1 MFFSFELWYNEKA
14 YSHNFFKNF
23 VRIEVLSYMNI
34 DTSKKIIP
42 VLLGADLNCYSV
54 ARAFHEAF
62 GVKSYAFGR
71 YEIGPTKYSKI
82 VTFNSMENADDPA
95 VLLPVLEAFAKE
107 HENANLFLVG
117 CTDAYADLIIE
128 NKEFLS
134 RYYFCSC
141 PKAELAKKLISKE
154 AFYEMCVTYGMDFPK
169 TVIIKNVSETD
180 KLNALPFAYPVIVK
194 PSSSIRYWQNPFDG
208 MKKVYKADTPEQAK
222 EIAETIFAS
231 GYDDSLIIQDFIP
244 GDDSRMYV
252 LTAYCNQSAKV
263 KMMCMGHV
271 LLEEH
276 TPKGIGNHVAILT
289 EYHEE
294 LMKTVR
300 GFLEAIG
307 YTGFANFDIKFDE
320 RDGKFKIFEINL
332 RQGRSNYYVT
342 HSGANIA
349 KLLVADACGEM
360 EGEALIIREP
370 SFWHTVPKKII
381 YSYIKDEETLHAVK
395 ALVKKGNSASSFF
408 YGYDLRM
415 NPLRFAYVVIH
426 NRRYFKKYKL
436 YP

>member
-1 MFFSFELWYNEKA
+1 MRN
-14 YSHNFFKNF
+14 
-23 VRIEVLSYMNI
+23 LSDMN
-34 DTSKKIIP
+34 TKQNIIP

-71 YEIGPTKYSKI
+71 YELGTTKYSKI
-82 VTFNSMENADDPA
+82 VKFNTVDGVDTVE
-95 VLLPVLEAFAKE
+95 VLLPILEKFAKE
-107 HENANLFLVG
+107 HEGARMILVG

-134 RYYFCSC
+134 RYYFCAC
-141 PKAELAKKLISKE
+141 PTAELAKKLISKE
-154 AFYEMCVTYGMDFPK
+154 AFYEMCVQYGMDFPK
-169 TVIIKNVSETD
+169 TVIIKNASETD
-180 KLNALPFAYPVIVK
+180 KLDSLPFSYPIIVK

-208 MKKVYKADTPEQAK
+208 MKKVYKADSPEEAK
-222 EIAETIFAS
+222 EIVNTIYAS
-231 GYDDSLIIQDFIP
+231 GYDDSMIIQDFIP

-252 LTAYCNQSAKV
+252 LTAYCDKNAKV
-263 KMMCMGHV
+263 RMMCMGHV

-294 LMKTVR
+294 LMATVHR
-300 GFLEAIG
+300 FLEAVH
-307 YTGFANFDIKFDE
+307 YTGFANFDIKFDI

-332 RQGRSNYYVT
+332 RQGRSNFYVT
-342 HSGANIA
+342 HSGANVASMFVCDATDSFEEDI
-349 KLLVADACGEM
+349 LL
-360 EGEALIIREP
+360 IKEP

-381 YSYIKDEETLHAVK
+381 YSYIKDEDVMNRVK
-395 ALVKKGNSASSFF
+395 VLVKKGNTASSLF
-408 YGYDLRM
+408 YSYDLRM
-415 NPLRFAYVVIH
+415 NPMRLAYVLVH

>member
-1 MFFSFELWYNEKA
+1 MNTQ
-14 YSHNFFKNF
+14 KN
-23 VRIEVLSYMNI
+23 
-34 DTSKKIIP
+34 IIP

-54 ARAFHEAF
+54 ARAFHEAY

-71 YEIGPTKYSKI
+71 YELGTTKRSKI
-82 VTFNSMENADDPA
+82 VKFRAVEDVDTAE
-95 VLLPVLEAFAKE
+95 VLLPTLEEFAKA
-107 HENANLFLVG
+107 HESALLVLVG

-128 NKEFLS
+128 NKAFLS
-134 RYYFCSC
+134 RYYFCAC
-141 PKAELAKKLISKE
+141 PKPELAKKLISKE
-154 AFYEMCVTYGMDFPK
+154 AFYEMCVEHGMDFPS
-169 TVIIKNVSETD
+169 TVIIKNASETD
-180 KLNALPFAYPVIVK
+180 KFDSLPFSYPVIVK

-208 MKKVYKADTPEQAK
+208 MKKVYKADTPEEAK
-222 EIAETIFAS
+222 EIASTIFAS

-252 LTAYCNQSAKV
+252 LTAYCDQSAKV
-263 KMMCMGHV
+263 KMMCLGHV

-294 LMKTVR
+294 LMATVR
-300 GFLEAIG
+300 RFLEAVG
-307 YTGFANFDIKFDE
+307 YTGFANFDIKFDV

-332 RQGRSNYYVT
+332 RQGRSNFYVT

-349 KLLVADACGEM
+349 KMFVGDATNTLGED
-360 EGEALIIREP
+360 ALIIKEP

-381 YSYIKDEETLHAVK
+381 YSYIKDEETMKTVK
-395 ALVKKGNSASSFF
+395 ALVKKGNTASSLF
-408 YGYDLRM
+408 YSYDLRM
-415 NPLRFAYVVIH
+415 NPMRLAYVLIH

>member
-1 MFFSFELWYNEKA
+1 MNTEKQ
-14 YSHNFFKNF
+14 
-23 VRIEVLSYMNI
+23 
-34 DTSKKIIP
+34 IIP

-62 GVKSYAFGR
+62 GVKSHAFGR
-71 YEIGPTKYSKI
+71 YELGTTKYSRI
-82 VTFNSMENADDPA
+82 VRFNTVEDVDTAE
-95 VLLPVLEAFAKE
+95 VLLPTLEKFAKE
-107 HENANLFLVG
+107 HEGALMILVG

-134 RYYFCSC
+134 KYYFCAC
-141 PKAELAKKLISKE
+141 PRAELAKKLISKE
-154 AFYEMCVTYGMDFPK
+154 AFYEMCVQYGMDFPK
-169 TVIIKNVSETD
+169 TVIIKNASETD
-180 KLNALPFAYPVIVK
+180 KLDALPFSYPVIVK

-222 EIAETIFAS
+222 KIADTIFAS

-252 LTAYCNQSAKV
+252 LTAYCDKTAKV
-263 KMMCMGHV
+263 KMMCLGHV

-289 EYHEE
+289 EYHGE
-294 LMKTVR
+294 LMETVKS
-300 GFLEAIG
+300 FLEAVG

-332 RQGRSNYYVT
+332 RQGRSNFYVT

-349 KLLVADACGEM
+349 NMLVGDATDTLDGDVM
-360 EGEALIIREP
+360 LMKEP

-381 YSYIKDEETLHAVK
+381 YSYIKDDQTMASVK
-395 ALVKKGNSASSFF
+395 TLVKTGKSASSLF
-408 YGYDLRM
+408 YAYDLRM
-415 NPLRFAYVVIH
+415 NPLRLAYVLIH

>member
-1 MFFSFELWYNEKA
+1 M
-14 YSHNFFKNF
+14 NFNKNI
-23 VRIEVLSYMNI
+23 V
-34 DTSKKIIP
+34 P

-71 YEIGPTKYSKI
+71 YELGATKYSKI
-82 VTFNSMENADDPA
+82 VEFHSMENADVPE
-95 VLLPVLEAFAKE
+95 VILPVLEDFAKKFE
-107 HENANLFLVG
+107 DSLLILVG

-134 RYYFCSC
+134 RHYFCSC

-154 AFYEMCVTYGMDFPK
+154 AFYEMCVAHSMDFPK
-169 TVIIKNVSETD
+169 TVIIKDASETN
-180 KLNALPFAYPVIVK
+180 KLFALPFQYPIIVK

-208 MKKVYKADTPEQAK
+208 MKKVYKADTPEKAK

-252 LTAYCNQSAKV
+252 LTAYCNQNAEV
-263 KMMCMGHV
+263 KMMCLGHV

-294 LMKTVR
+294 LMNTVR
-300 GFLEAIG
+300 AFLESVG

-349 KLLVADACGEM
+349 KLFVSDAINELP
-360 EGEALIIREP
+360 EEPLIIREP

-381 YSYIKDEETLHAVK
+381 YSYIKDEETLRAVK

>member
-1 MFFSFELWYNEKA
+1 MKIITEMRFTPT
-14 YSHNFFKNF
+14 
-23 VRIEVLSYMNI
+23 MN
-34 DTSKKIIP
+34 TEKKIIP

-71 YEIGPTKYSKI
+71 DELGPTKYSKL
-82 VTFNSMENADDPA
+82 VCFHAVHNVDTAE
-95 VLLPVLEAFAKE
+95 VLLPTLENFAKE
-107 HENANLFLVG
+107 HEGALLILVG

-128 NKEFLS
+128 NKDFLS

-141 PKAELAKKLISKE
+141 PAEELAKKLISKE
-154 AFYEMCVTYGMDFPK
+154 AFYEMCVRYGMDFPK
-169 TVIIKNVSETD
+169 TVIVKNAEEAD
-180 KLNALPFAYPVIVK
+180 KLDALPFSYPVIVK

-208 MKKVYKADTPEQAK
+208 MKKVYKADTPQEAK
-222 EIAETIFAS
+222 AIASAIFGS

-252 LTAYCNQSAKV
+252 LTAYCDRSAKV

-289 EYHEE
+289 EYHGE
-294 LMKTVR
+294 LMTTVKS
-300 GFLEAIG
+300 FLEAIG
-307 YTGFANFDIKFDE
+307 YTGFANFDIKFDV

-332 RQGRSNYYVT
+332 RQGRSNFYVT

-349 KLLVADACGEM
+349 KLLADDAACKLGEDVL
-360 EGEALIIREP
+360 LIKDP

-381 YSYIKDEETLHAVK
+381 YSYIKDTDAEKAVK
-395 ALVKKGNSASSFF
+395 SLVKQGRSASSLF
-408 YGYDLRM
+408 YARDLKT
-415 NPLRFAYVVIH
+415 NPLRLAYVLIH
-426 NRRYFKKYKL
+426 NQRYFKKYKL

>member
-1 MFFSFELWYNEKA
+1 
-14 YSHNFFKNF
+14 
-23 VRIEVLSYMNI
+23 MNI
-34 DTSKKIIP
+34 NKKIVP

-62 GVKSYAFGR
+62 GVRSHAFGR
-71 YEIGPTKYSKI
+71 YELGPTKYSKI
-82 VTFNSMENADDPA
+82 VKFTGMEKADEPE

-107 HENANLFLVG
+107 HEDALLILIG

-141 PKAELAKKLISKE
+141 PRAELAKKLISKE
-154 AFYEMCVTYGMDFPK
+154 AFYEMCISHGMDFPK
-169 TVIIKNVSETD
+169 TVIVKDSSEIN
-180 KLNALPFAYPVIVK
+180 KLSALPFSYPVIVK

-208 MKKVYKADTPEQAK
+208 MKKVYKADTPEQAT
-222 EIAETIFAS
+222 EIARTIFAS

-244 GDDSRMYV
+244 GDDSRMFV
-252 LTAYCNQSAKV
+252 LTAYCDQSAKV
-263 KMMCMGHV
+263 KMMCLGHV

-294 LMKTVR
+294 LMQTVR
-300 GFLEAIG
+300 AFLESVG
-307 YTGFANFDIKFDE
+307 YTGFANFDIKFDV

-349 KLLVADACGEM
+349 KLLVSDAVDEL
-360 EGEALIIREP
+360 ETEPLIIREP

-381 YSYIKDEETLHAVK
+381 YSYIKDENIMKSVK
-395 ALVKKGNSASSFF
+395 TLVKKKNTASSFF
-408 YGYDLRM
+408 YGYDLCM
-415 NPLRFAYVVIH
+415 NPLRFAYVMIH
-426 NRRYFKKYKL
+426 NQRYFKKYKL

>member
-1 MFFSFELWYNEKA
+1 M
-14 YSHNFFKNF
+14 NFNKNI
-23 VRIEVLSYMNI
+23 V
-34 DTSKKIIP
+34 P

-71 YEIGPTKYSKI
+71 YELGATKYSKI
-82 VTFNSMENADDPA
+82 VEFHSMENADVPE
-95 VLLPVLEAFAKE
+95 VILPVLEDFAKKFE
-107 HENANLFLVG
+107 DSLLILVG

-134 RYYFCSC
+134 RHYFCSC

-154 AFYEMCVTYGMDFPK
+154 AFYEMCVAHGMDFPK
-169 TVIIKNVSETD
+169 TVIIKDASETN
-180 KLNALPFAYPVIVK
+180 KLFALPFQYPIIVK

-208 MKKVYKADTPEQAK
+208 MKKVYKADTPEKAK

-252 LTAYCNQSAKV
+252 LTAYCNQNAEV
-263 KMMCMGHV
+263 KMMCLGHV

-294 LMKTVR
+294 LMNTVR
-300 GFLEAIG
+300 AFLESVG

-349 KLLVADACGEM
+349 KLFVSDAINELP
-360 EGEALIIREP
+360 EEPLIIREP

-381 YSYIKDEETLHAVK
+381 YSYIKDKETMQTVK
-395 ALVKKGNSASSFF
+395 KLVKKRNSASSFF
-408 YGYDLRM
+408 YKYDLRT
-415 NPLRFAYVVIH
+415 NPLRLAYVMIH
-426 NRRYFKKYKL
+426 NQRYFKKYKL

>member
-1 MFFSFELWYNEKA
+1 
-14 YSHNFFKNF
+14 
-23 VRIEVLSYMNI
+23 MNI

-62 GVKSYAFGR
+62 GVRSYAFGR
-71 YEIGPTKYSKI
+71 YELGPTKYSKL
-82 VTFNSMENADDPA
+82 VKFTGMEDADKPE
-95 VLLPVLEAFAKE
+95 VVLPVLEAFAKE
-107 HENANLFLVG
+107 HADSNLFLVG

-134 RYYFCSC
+134 RYYFCAC
-141 PKAELAKKLISKE
+141 PKAELAQKLISKE
-154 AFYEMCVTYGMDFPK
+154 AFYEMCVTHGMEFPK
-169 TVIIKNVSETD
+169 TVVVKDVSETE
-180 KLNALPFAYPVIVK
+180 KLFSLPFSYPVIVK

-289 EYHEE
+289 EYHGE
-294 LMKTVR
+294 LMDTVR
-300 GFLEAIG
+300 AFLESVG

-349 KLLVADACGEM
+349 KLLVSDATGEM
-360 EGEALIIREP
+360 DGEALIIREP

-381 YSYIKDEETLHAVK
+381 YSYIKDEDVLRSVK

-415 NPLRFAYVVIH
+415 NPLRLAYVMIH
-426 NRRYFKKYKL
+426 NHRYFKKYKL

>member
-1 MFFSFELWYNEKA
+1 MNTQ
-14 YSHNFFKNF
+14 KN
-23 VRIEVLSYMNI
+23 
-34 DTSKKIIP
+34 IIP

-71 YEIGPTKYSKI
+71 YELGTTKRSKI
-82 VTFNSMENADDPA
+82 VKFHSIDNVDTAE
-95 VLLPVLEAFAKE
+95 VLLPTLEAFAKQ
-107 HENANLFLVG
+107 HEGALMILVG

-128 NKEFLS
+128 NKETLS
-134 RYYFCSC
+134 RYYYCAC
-141 PKAELAKKLISKE
+141 PNAELAKKLISKE
-154 AFYEMCVTYGMDFPK
+154 AFYEMCVQHGMDFPN
-169 TVIIKNVSETD
+169 TVIIKNETETD
-180 KLNALPFAYPVIVK
+180 KFDALPFAYPVIVK
-194 PSSSIRYWQNPFDG
+194 PSSSIRYWQNPFAG
-208 MKKVYKADTPEQAK
+208 MKKVYKADTPEEAK
-222 EIAETIFAS
+222 EIAKTIFAS

-252 LTAYCNQSAKV
+252 LTAYCDKNAKV
-263 KMMCMGHV
+263 KMMCLGHV

-294 LMKTVR
+294 LMMTVR
-300 GFLEAIG
+300 RFLESVG

-332 RQGRSNYYVT
+332 RQGRSNFYVT

-349 KLLVADACGEM
+349 KMFVGDATDSLGDDVLL
-360 EGEALIIREP
+360 IKEP

-381 YSYIKDEETLHAVK
+381 YSYIKDEETMKTVK
-395 ALVKKGNSASSFF
+395 ALVKKGNTASSLF
-408 YGYDLRM
+408 YSYDLRM
-415 NPLRFAYVVIH
+415 NPMRLAYVLVH
-426 NRRYFKKYKL
+426 NRRYYKKYKL

>member
-1 MFFSFELWYNEKA
+1 MKMLICK
-14 YSHNFFKNF
+14 
-23 VRIEVLSYMNI
+23 ILSEMRFYENMNI
-34 DTSKKIIP
+34 NTNKKIVP

-71 YEIGPTKYSKI
+71 YELGPTKYSKI
-82 VTFNSMENADDPA
+82 VKFNGMENADVPE
-95 VLLPVLEAFAKE
+95 VVLPVLEAFAKE
-107 HENANLFLVG
+107 HENDLLILVG

-154 AFYEMCVTYGMDFPK
+154 AFYEMCVAHGMDFPK
-169 TVIIKNVSETD
+169 TVIIKDSSETN
-180 KLNALPFAYPVIVK
+180 KLFALPFEYPVIVK

-208 MKKVYKADTPEQAK
+208 MKKVYKADTPEKAK

-263 KMMCMGHV
+263 KMMCLGHV

-300 GFLEAIG
+300 TFLEAIG

-349 KLLVADACGEM
+349 KLLVSDAMGELP
-360 EGEALIIREP
+360 EEALIIREP

-381 YSYIKDEETLHAVK
+381 YSYIKDEDVMKSVK
-395 ALVKKGNSASSFF
+395 TLVKKRNTASSFF
-408 YGYDLRM
+408 YKKDLM
-415 NPLRFAYVVIH
+415 TNPLRLAYVLVH
-426 NRRYFKKYKL
+426 NQRYFKKYKL

>member
-1 MFFSFELWYNEKA
+1 
-14 YSHNFFKNF
+14 
-23 VRIEVLSYMNI
+23 MNI
-34 DTSKKIIP
+34 NKKIIP

-62 GVKSYAFGR
+62 GVTSHAFGR
-71 YEIGPTKYSKI
+71 YELGPTKYSKI
-82 VTFNSMENADDPA
+82 VKFNSMEKADDPT
-95 VLLPVLEAFAKE
+95 VLLPVLEAFAKK
-107 HENANLFLVG
+107 HEAALLILIG

-141 PKAELAKKLISKE
+141 PRAELAKTLISKE
-154 AFYEMCVTYGMDFPK
+154 AFYEMCISHGMDFPK
-169 TVIIKNVSETD
+169 TVIVKDSSEIN
-180 KLNALPFAYPVIVK
+180 KLSALPFSYPVIVK

-208 MKKVYKADTPEQAK
+208 MKKVYKAETPEQAT
-222 EIAETIFAS
+222 EIANTIFSS

-252 LTAYCNQSAKV
+252 LTAYCDQSAKV
-263 KMMCMGHV
+263 KMMCLGHV

-289 EYHEE
+289 EYHDA
-294 LMKTVR
+294 LLQTVR
-300 GFLEAIG
+300 TFLESVG
-307 YTGFANFDIKFDE
+307 YTGFANFDIKFDT

-349 KLLVADACGEM
+349 KLLVSDAMDELD
-360 EGEALIIREP
+360 EEALIIREP

-381 YSYIKDEETLHAVK
+381 YSYIKDEETLKSVK
-395 ALVKKGNSASSFF
+395 TLVKKGNTASSFF
-408 YGYDLRM
+408 YKYDLRM
-415 NPLRFAYVVIH
+415 NPLRFAYVMIH
-426 NRRYFKKYKL
+426 NQRYFKKYKL

>member
-1 MFFSFELWYNEKA
+1 MRYD
-14 YSHNFFKNF
+14 KN
-23 VRIEVLSYMNI
+23 MKI

-71 YEIGPTKYSKI
+71 YELGPTKYSKI
-82 VTFNSMENADDPA
+82 VKFNSMENADVPE
-95 VLLPVLEAFAKE
+95 VVLPVLEAFAKE
-107 HENANLFLVG
+107 HEDALLFLVG

-141 PKAELAKKLISKE
+141 PKAELAKQLISKE
-154 AFYEMCVTYGMDFPK
+154 AFYEMCIAHGMDFPK
-169 TVIIKNVSETD
+169 TVIIKDVTEID
-180 KLNALPFAYPVIVK
+180 KFSALPFSYPVIVK

-222 EIAETIFAS
+222 EIAKTIFES

-252 LTAYCNQSAKV
+252 LTAYCDQSAKV
-263 KMMCMGHV
+263 KMMCLGHV

-294 LMKTVR
+294 LMNTVR
-300 GFLEAIG
+300 AFLETIG

-349 KLLVADACGEM
+349 KLLVSDAMGEM
-360 EGEALIIREP
+360 DEEIHMIQEP

-381 YSYIKDEETLHAVK
+381 YSYIKDEDILHSVK
-395 ALVKKGNSASSFF
+395 KLVKNGNSASSFF

-415 NPLRFAYVVIH
+415 NPLRFTYVMIH
-426 NRRYFKKYKL
+426 NQRYFKKYKL

>member
-1 MFFSFELWYNEKA
+1 MNTEKQ
-14 YSHNFFKNF
+14 
-23 VRIEVLSYMNI
+23 
-34 DTSKKIIP
+34 IIP

-71 YEIGPTKYSKI
+71 YELGTTKYSKI
-82 VTFNSMENADDPA
+82 VRFNTVEDVDTAE
-95 VLLPVLEAFAKE
+95 VLLPTLENFAKE
-107 HENANLFLVG
+107 HEGALMILVG

-134 RYYFCSC
+134 KYYFCAC
-141 PKAELAKKLISKE
+141 PRAELAKKLISKE
-154 AFYEMCVTYGMDFPK
+154 AFYEMCVQYGMDFPK
-169 TVIIKNVSETD
+169 TVIIKNASETD
-180 KLNALPFAYPVIVK
+180 KFDALPFSYPVIVK

-222 EIAETIFAS
+222 KIADTIFAS

-252 LTAYCNQSAKV
+252 LTAYCNKNAEV
-263 KMMCMGHV
+263 KMMCLGHV

-289 EYHEE
+289 EYHAE
-294 LMKTVR
+294 LMETVKS
-300 GFLEAIG
+300 FLEAVG

-332 RQGRSNYYVT
+332 RQGRSNFYVT

-349 KLLVADACGEM
+349 SMLVGDATDTLDEDIM
-360 EGEALIIREP
+360 LMKEP

-381 YSYIKDEETLHAVK
+381 YSYIQDGETMASVK
-395 ALVKKGNSASSFF
+395 SLVKKGKSASSLF
-408 YGYDLRM
+408 YAYDLRM
-415 NPLRFAYVVIH
+415 NPLRLAYVLIH

>member
-1 MFFSFELWYNEKA
+1 
-14 YSHNFFKNF
+14 
-23 VRIEVLSYMNI
+23 MN
-34 DTSKKIIP
+34 TEKKIIP

-62 GVKSYAFGR
+62 GVKSHAFGR
-71 YEIGPTKYSKI
+71 YELGTTKYSRI
-82 VTFNSMENADDPA
+82 VKFNTVEDVDTAE
-95 VLLPVLEAFAKE
+95 VLLPTLEAFAKE
-107 HENANLFLVG
+107 HEGALLILVG

-134 RYYFCSC
+134 KYYFCAC
-141 PKAELAKKLISKE
+141 PRAELAEKLISKE
-154 AFYEMCVTYGMDFPK
+154 AFYEMCVKYGMDFPG
-169 TVIIKNVSETD
+169 TVIVKNAAEAD
-180 KLNALPFAYPVIVK
+180 KFDSLPFSYPVIVK

-208 MKKVYKADTPEQAK
+208 MKKVYKADTPEKAK
-222 EIAETIFAS
+222 EIAKTIFAS

-252 LTAYCNQSAKV
+252 LTAYCDKTATV
-263 KMMCMGHV
+263 KMMCLGHV

-294 LMKTVR
+294 LMMTVR
-300 GFLEAIG
+300 RFLEAVG

-332 RQGRSNYYVT
+332 RQGRSNFYVT
-342 HSGANIA
+342 SSGANIA
-349 KLLVADACGEM
+349 KMFVSDATGAFGEDVM
-360 EGEALIIREP
+360 LMKEP

-381 YSYIKDEETLHAVK
+381 YSYIKDEEIDKAVK
-395 ALVKKGNSASSFF
+395 ALVKKGTTASSLF
-408 YGYDLRM
+408 YSYDLRM
-415 NPLRFAYVVIH
+415 NPLRLAYVLIH

>member
-1 MFFSFELWYNEKA
+1 MNTEK
-14 YSHNFFKNF
+14 
-23 VRIEVLSYMNI
+23 E
-34 DTSKKIIP
+34 IIP

-62 GVKSYAFGR
+62 RVKSYAFGR
-71 YEIGPTKYSKI
+71 YELGTTKYSKI
-82 VTFNSMENADDPA
+82 VRFNTVENVDTAE
-95 VLLPVLEAFAKE
+95 VLLPTLEKFAKE
-107 HENANLFLVG
+107 HEGALMILVG

-134 RYYFCSC
+134 RYYFCAC
-141 PKAELAKKLISKE
+141 PRADLAKKLISKE
-154 AFYEMCVTYGMDFPK
+154 AFYEMCVQHGMDFPK
-169 TVIIKNVSETD
+169 TVIIKNASEED
-180 KLNALPFAYPVIVK
+180 KFDTLPFSYPVIVK

-208 MKKVYKADTPEQAK
+208 MKKVYKADTPEEAK
-222 EIAETIFAS
+222 KIAETIFSS

-252 LTAYCNQSAKV
+252 LTAYCDKTAKV
-263 KMMCMGHV
+263 KMMCLGHV

-294 LMKTVR
+294 LMLTVK
-300 GFLEAIG
+300 GFLEAVG

-332 RQGRSNYYVT
+332 RQGRSNFYVT
-342 HSGANIA
+342 HSGANVA
-349 KLLVADACGEM
+349 KMFVSDAMDLFGENTTFM
-360 EGEALIIREP
+360 KEP

-381 YSYIKDEETLHAVK
+381 YSYIKDEETEKTVK
-395 ALVKKGNSASSFF
+395 ALVKKGNSASSLF
-408 YGYDLRM
+408 YAYDLRM
-415 NPLRFAYVVIH
+415 NPLRLAYVLIH
-426 NRRYFKKYKL
+426 NRRYFRKYKL

>member
-1 MFFSFELWYNEKA
+1 MNTEK
-14 YSHNFFKNF
+14 N
-23 VRIEVLSYMNI
+23 
-34 DTSKKIIP
+34 IIP

-71 YEIGPTKYSKI
+71 YELGTTKYSKI
-82 VTFNSMENADDPA
+82 VKFNTVDNVDTAE
-95 VLLPVLEAFAKE
+95 VLLPTLEKFAKE
-107 HENANLFLVG
+107 HENDLMILVG

-134 RYYFCSC
+134 RYYFCAC
-141 PKAELAKKLISKE
+141 PNAELAKQLISKE
-154 AFYEMCVTYGMDFPK
+154 AFYEMCVKHGMDFPN
-169 TVIIKNVSETD
+169 TVIIKNETETD
-180 KLNALPFAYPVIVK
+180 KFDTLPFDYPVIVK

-208 MKKVYKADTPEQAK
+208 MKKVYKADTPEEAK
-222 EIAETIFAS
+222 EIAKTIFAS

-252 LTAYCNQSAKV
+252 LTAYCDKNAKV
-263 KMMCMGHV
+263 KMMCLGHV

-294 LMKTVR
+294 LMMTVR
-300 GFLEAIG
+300 RFLESEG
-307 YTGFANFDIKFDE
+307 YTGFANFDIKFDV

-332 RQGRSNYYVT
+332 RQGRSNFYVT
-342 HSGANIA
+342 NSGANIA
-349 KLLVADACGEM
+349 KLLVGDATDALGEDIM
-360 EGEALIIREP
+360 LMKEP
-370 SFWHTVPKKII
+370 AFWHTVPKKII
-381 YSYIKDEETLHAVK
+381 YSYIKDEEIAKAVK
-395 ALVKKGNSASSFF
+395 MLVKKRKTASSLF
-408 YGYDLRM
+408 YSYDLRM
-415 NPLRFAYVVIH
+415 NPLRLAYVLIH
-426 NRRYFKKYKL
+426 NRRYYKKYKL